1 MFFCSFSGMPVDS
14 RILSHE
20 RVSLVM
26 GSKKIKWL
34 IYTVL
39 VGLIPIISRLI
50 VWIVTKEGSVNLLSP
65 SDFVAFGL
73 VLHISNI
80 NEIEHFSGVEK
91 EWKTLQNGI
100 SIAFIAFYSVLF
112 ALTLVGETIVD
123 VRAITICTIILSVVS
138 FLISYSVYDRIS
150 KASSSLSGG
159 AT

>member
-1 MFFCSFSGMPVDS
+1 
-14 RILSHE
+14 
-20 RVSLVM
+20 M

-39 VGLIPIISRLI
+39 VGLIPILSRLI
-50 VWIVTKEGSVNLLSP
+50 VWLVTKEGSVNLFSP

-80 NEIEHFSGVEK
+80 NEIEHFSGIQK
-91 EWKTLQNGI
+91 EWKTAQNGI

-112 ALTLVGETIVD
+112 ALTLIGENIVD
-123 VRAITICTIILSVVS
+123 VNAITICTMVLSVVS

-150 KASSSLSGG
+150 KTSTCEGCVA
-159 AT
+159 